1 MRTSFEI
8 KFNAKDYLEAKEL
21 AALHISKFL
30 GIETYEVENK
40 VSVELK
46 VQLVEGKFEVT
57 AHGQLK
63 NGFVFTP

>member
-8 KFNAKDYLEAKEL
+8 KFTAKDYSESKEL

-30 GIETYEVENK
+30 GIETFEVESK
-40 VSVELK
+40 VAIELK